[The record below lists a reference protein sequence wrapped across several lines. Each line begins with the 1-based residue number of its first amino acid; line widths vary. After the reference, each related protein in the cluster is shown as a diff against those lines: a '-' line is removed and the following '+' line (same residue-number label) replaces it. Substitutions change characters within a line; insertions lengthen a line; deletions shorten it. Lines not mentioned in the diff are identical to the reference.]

1 MADVMSSGLN
11 EHLPTPAQ
19 AMVDPIA
26 QPMVESEENQPP
38 AAESCIR
45 KPGQGLPKVV
55 AIGFNKCATRSL
67 ALLFARS
74 GHRAVHQKLP
84 QRWRRRRKLGG
95 IMRANHQAGRPVF
108 SGIEDY
114 IFYGDLIDS
123 SKSSTFDGNC
133 LFREILADYPD
144 TILLLNWR
152 DQGAWIR
159 SRLSHGHGEFAARE
173 QWLRGLNSQEAL
185 VAQWRQ
191 DWDGHL
197 VAVRSFM
204 ADRPLQLLDFNID
217 HDRIES
223 LIARLPAYG
232 LRAEHFIDI
241 GRSRGRQLAPWLA
254 CSKAWLSRHR
264 PRAQR

>member
-1 MADVMSSGLN
+1 MAD
-11 EHLPTPAQ
+11 PT
-19 AMVDPIA
+19 
-26 QPMVESEENQPP
+26 VESMDESKGTQSP
-38 AAESCIR
+38 AAEGCTCQ
-45 KPGQGLPKVV
+45 PGLRLPKVV

-108 SGIEDY
+108 FGIENY
-114 IFYGDLIDS
+114 TFYGDLIDS
-123 SKSSTFDGNC
+123 SKRSTFDGNS
-133 LFREILADYPD
+133 LFPEILANYPD

-152 DQGAWIR
+152 DQDAWIH

-173 QWLRGLNSQEAL
+173 QRVRGLNSQEAL
-185 VAQWRQ
+185 VAQWREE
-191 DWDGHL
+191 WDAHL
-197 VAVRSFM
+197 AAVRSFM
-204 ADRPLQLLDFNID
+204 AERPLQLLEFNID
-217 HDRIES
+217 HDQIEA

-232 LRAEHFIDI
+232 LRAEHFMDI
-241 GRSRGRQLAPWLA
+241 GRSRGRRLAPWLA
-254 CSKAWLSRHR
+254 RSKAWLSLHR